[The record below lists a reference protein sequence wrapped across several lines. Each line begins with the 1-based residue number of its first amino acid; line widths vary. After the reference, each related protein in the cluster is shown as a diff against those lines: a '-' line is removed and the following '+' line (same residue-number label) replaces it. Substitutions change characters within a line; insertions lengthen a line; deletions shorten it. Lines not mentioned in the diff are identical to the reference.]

1 VRFGPHKLR
10 LRTHKLR
17 PEALK
22 KFEQHIASFLK
33 SPQHKRLEGWTIE
46 KTLFSPQLASDT
58 RKALSGEGYTC
69 KDLTDYAGLV

>member
-1 VRFGPHKLR
+1 VTLSY
-10 LRTHKLR
+10 LACSSVT
-17 PEALK
+17 
-22 KFEQHIASFLK
+22 
-33 SPQHKRLEGWTIE
+33 GWTIE